1 MILFKQSRLILV
13 CTETSLD
20 SHQSLSQSILQYAKE
35 NPYSRQVMI
44 KNIPYDGDEMELM
57 SLLESY
63 GYLLSCSI
71 IIDKKTGASKGY
83 AFAVF
88 EDVDSALKAC
98 INPPIWKGRKL
109 SITVS
114 RRKPHHFTI

>member
-1 MILFKQSRLILV
+1 MI
-13 CTETSLD
+13 
-20 SHQSLSQSILQYAKE
+20 
-35 NPYSRQVMI
+35 I
-44 KNIPYDGDEMELM
+44 KNIPYDGDETELM

-71 IIDKKTGASKGY
+71 IFDTKTGASKGY

-88 EDVDSALKAC
+88 EDVACALKAC
-98 INPPIWKGRKL
+98 TNPPTWKGRKL

-114 RRKPHHFTI
+114 RRMPHRFVI